1 MGAAPGRSKRA
12 DRASGPLSSF
22 AAGRRTSRARLAIIA
37 DDDETT
43 RLILHDA
50 LTRLGFTA
58 LPVDDGGEI
67 WPVLDREDVGVLI
80 LDLNMPGMNGW
91 EVLRRLRDDFRY
103 RLKRSRLRIVI
114 LSGQSDRTSREFV
127 QSLGADVFLA
137 KPLDLEELS
146 RALGRSDE
154 P

>member
-1 MGAAPGRSKRA
+1 MRAAPGRSKRA
-12 DRASGPLSSF
+12 DRASDPLSPFSTR
-22 AAGRRTSRARLAIIA
+22 GRASGTRLAIIA

-43 RLILHDA
+43 RVILHDA
-50 LTRLGFTA
+50 MTRLGFTA

-103 RLKRSRLRIVI
+103 RSKRSQLRVII
-114 LSGQSDRTSREFV
+114 LSGQSDRTSRDFV
-127 QSLGADVFLA
+127 HSLGADVFLA

-146 RALGRSDE
+146 RALGANRES
-154 P
+154 